1 LMTACLAYLAMTWD
15 TLEFLI
21 FVYPELLLVLLAV
34 TLLIGRYSGYRLTE
48 LLRFRALAA
57 DEPKP

>member
-1 LMTACLAYLAMTWD
+1 LLTACLAYVAMTWD
-15 TLEFLI
+15 QLEFLMY
-21 FVYPELLLVLLAV
+21 VYPELLLVLLGA

-57 DEPKP
+57 DQGKA